1 MNLWTYSPEEVVVL
15 VMGVPLEGME
25 EEGFVSI
32 RRDSPLFTSSSTT
45 DGRVVRT
52 YKPNDIWEIRFNLL
66 QASPSNGFLNKL
78 MLIDRLTKRG
88 KFPLMIKDGMGG
100 TLAFSTSTWIEE
112 PPEVVYGVENE
123 GREWVLRSANTV
135 INIEGNVGQT
145 ELAADALNTIV
156 GAIPGLL

>member
-1 MNLWTYSPEEVVVL
+1 M
-15 VMGVPLEGME
+15 
-25 EEGFVSI
+25 
-32 RRDSPLFTSSSTT
+32 
-45 DGRVVRT
+45 RT
-52 YKPNDIWEIRFNLL
+52 YKPDDIWEIRFNLL

-145 ELAADALNTIV
+145 ELAADALNTII